1 MSRTHH
7 LDEDLAINDNYL
19 TLEFRC
25 DTTPADKK
33 YDRILVKVLV
43 LKEIFSL
50 VIIFHI
56 CDIRVYHFDSGC
68 GQPDIP
74 ESTNVQLSD
83 DGGYEYRCK
92 GDRHFLDGVSRVM
105 CDSYGKWMNEF
116 PRCIPKSYCQT
127 VSNDS
132 IGDFVD
138 IRYEYQMRAKSGQVW
153 VPDGVSVHFSCN
165 TIQNMT
171 QKMKHIMC

>member
-1 MSRTHH
+1 M
-7 LDEDLAINDNYL
+7 
-19 TLEFRC
+19 
-25 DTTPADKK
+25 
-33 YDRILVKVLV
+33 KVLV

-74 ESTNVQLSD
+74 ESMDVQLSD
-83 DGGYEYRCK
+83 DGGYENRCN
-92 GDRHFLDGVSRVM
+92 GDQYFLDGVSRVM

-116 PRCIPKSYCQT
+116 PKCIPKSYCKT

-171 QKMKHIMC
+171 QNNETHYVLRGPVDDVQCSAVMANGKGCLRITDPIACWK